1 MVNVMLINAVR
12 VRVNGTVYISSSG
25 SCPSF
30 HWPQRF
36 EQAGISVSVEP
47 LKAQTLSHTVCPPDL
62 SYLRNITENLFLTK
76 VFKHPCT
83 YKSECHC
90 ILVPIPCA
98 RSSRAVLISKT
109 FLSRESR
116 SLVWAD
122 SWLVT
127 VSCSLLCWTQV
138 AHMGQLLPEL
148 RRSCSTLN
156 RRSSTLAS
164 RVVGLDGGTGHFI
177 EPLTDM
183 EWRMC

>member
-1 MVNVMLINAVR
+1 MLIIAVR
-12 VRVNGTVYISSSG
+12 VRVNGALYKQFWLL
-25 SCPSF
+25 SF
-30 HWPQRF
+30 F
-36 EQAGISVSVEP
+36 P
-47 LKAQTLSHTVCPPDL
+47 LTAEVRTGRDFRLCRATKGTDTLSHCL
-62 SYLRNITENLFLTK
+62 SSRPFIFKEQNRKLFLK
-76 VFKHPCT
+76 KEVFKHLCI

-90 ILVPIPCA
+90 ILVSIPCA

-177 EPLTDM
+177 KPLTDM